1 MAEAAEPAAPGA
13 PTATPTPRP
22 MPRWAELVTVGV
34 GGALGTL
41 TRAAA
46 SHAWPAPAGGLPVTT
61 LAVNLIGALLLG
73 LLLGHLALAGPDAGA
88 RKVARLGIGTGFMG
102 GLTTYSTFMVESER
116 LLTGGHAALG
126 LAYLLGSILAGL
138 LAASA
143 GLTIAARAHGGGR
156 A

>member
-1 MAEAAEPAAPGA
+1 MAEAG
-13 PTATPTPRP
+13 TPTTSTGSPAPRP

>member
-1 MAEAAEPAAPGA
+1 MAEAG
-13 PTATPTPRP
+13 TPTTSTGSPAPRP

-46 SHAWPAPAGGLPVTT
+46 SHAWPAPSGGLPTTT
-61 LAVNLIGALLLG
+61 LAVNLVGALLLG
-73 LLLGHLALAGPDAGA
+73 LLLGHLALAGPDAGV
-88 RKVARLGIGTGFMG
+88 RKVVRLGIGTGFMG

-116 LLTGGHAALG
+116 LLSGGHAGLG
-126 LAYLLGSILAGL
+126 LVYLLGSLVAGL
-138 LAASA
+138 LAAA
-143 GLTIAARAHGGGR
+143 TGLTIAARAHGGER